1 MSQLMQPTPHTRSIR
16 DKLRRLIWTTVGGA
30 LACVTIAFVVFQF
43 WSFRT
48 AISERLSAI
57 SQVLSSNVKAALEFD
72 EPRQA
77 TKLLE
82 SLSAEQDI
90 ATVTIFDRNGA
101 FFAGHGRQDSDKR
114 HDEAIHGWL
123 QLTMATKTE
132 EFMFNLDAIDHIS
145 PIEMYGETIGF
156 IHLHAT
162 PKRFY
167 RQLALSIGMILGIAL
182 LAGSLAFYWA
192 SRLQRRIVEPIF
204 HLADSMR
211 QITVEQD
218 FSLRARKEDDDE
230 IGLLTDGFNRMLT
243 QLDERDTHLAERSR
257 ELAKSNRELEQAVA
271 EANSAKLRAEEAT
284 QSKSMFLANM
294 SHEIRTPMNGVLGM
308 LELLLDS
315 PLQEEQRRQAETALR
330 SGRALVSVI
339 SDILDFSKIEAG
351 KLELDPVDF
360 HLRDTTEDVVGL
372 FAEAAQ
378 NKGLEISCRL
388 SNDVPLWI
396 NADSGRLRQILS
408 NLLSNAVKFTERGEI
423 NVHVTATPLPGGCT
437 MELRFEVRD
446 TGRGISPDKQAN
458 VFREFDQG
466 EASTARHHG
475 GTGLGLAIV
484 RHLCQLMG
492 GEVGVTSTPGIGST
506 FWFVIKAERV
516 SGHTLLEHELD
527 GDGLRGRRV
536 LVVDDNATNR
546 EILIMHA
553 QTWGMAA
560 DAAAGGKE
568 ALDKLRLAA
577 VCGQAYDIA
586 LIDMRM
592 PEMSGID
599 LSRAIR
605 EESPLLDG
613 IRVVMLTSLN
623 RISATHT
630 ARNAGVDKHL
640 VKPVRKVHL
649 FNTMRIALGLA
660 PDDSEDVTQNDRSST
675 ALASLN
681 VLLVE
686 DNPVN
691 QEVAGAI
698 LRRFGCEIAIA
709 EGGIDGVAQAKSR
722 TWDMILMDCQM
733 PDMDGYEATR
743 RIRAWEAE
751 QAAAGRSVRRVPI
764 IALTANAMRGSREL
778 CLAAGMDDYVTKPFQ
793 QKTLFETM
801 SRFVRIEAPSEIP
814 PEPPRLPASDESAG
828 GNALTPA
835 SLDTLRE
842 LDPSGK
848 LLQRVISAYLADAPR
863 QLKNAQAALSSHNAA
878 DLRLAVHTLKSASKY
893 LGADTLAATCLEIER
908 SATHFQLVGLDT
920 RLAAA
925 ATQLE
930 HVIGE
935 LQSLLPD
942 NA

>member
-1 MSQLMQPTPHTRSIR
+1 MIRLMLPTPHTRSIR

-77 TKLLE
+77 TRLLE

-123 QLTMATKTE
+123 QLTMAAKTE
-132 EFMFNLDAIDHIS
+132 SFMFNLDAIDHVS
-145 PIEMYGETIGF
+145 PIEMYGETLGF

-218 FSLRARKEDDDE
+218 FSLRAHKEDDDE
-230 IGLLTDGFNRMLT
+230 IGLLTDGFNRMLA

-271 EANSAKLRAEEAT
+271 EANSAKRRAEEAT

-388 SNDVPLWI
+388 ANDVPLWI

-423 NVHVTATPLPGGCT
+423 NVHVTATSLSDGHAI
-437 MELRFEVRD
+437 ELRFEVRD
-446 TGRGISPDKQAN
+446 TGRGISSDKQAN

-484 RHLCQLMG
+484 RHLSQLMG

-516 SGHTLLEHELD
+516 SGPALLEHEQD

-586 LIDMRM
+586 LVDMRM
-592 PEMSGID
+592 PEMNGID
-599 LSRAIR
+599 LCRAIR

-613 IRVVMLTSLN
+613 IRIVMLTSLN

-649 FNTMRIALGLA
+649 FNTLRIALGLA
-660 PDDSEDVTQNDRSST
+660 PDDSEDTPQNDRAST
-675 ALASLN
+675 ALASLK

-709 EGGIDGVAQAKSR
+709 EGGIDGVAEAKSK

-751 QAAAGRSVRRVPI
+751 QAAAGRSARRVPI

-778 CLAAGMDDYVTKPFQ
+778 CLAAGMDDYITKPFQ
-793 QKTLFETM
+793 QKTLFDTM
-801 SRFVRIEAPSEIP
+801 SRYVRLEAPSDASPQP
-814 PEPPRLPASDESAG
+814 PHVLAG
-828 GNALTPA
+828 GKPVDGNALNPA

-863 QLKNAQAALSSHNAA
+863 QLKNAQAALASHNAA

-908 SATHFQLVGLDT
+908 RAANFQLVGLDT
-920 RLAAA
+920 RVAAA
-925 ATQLE
+925 AAQLE
-930 HVIGE
+930 QVVAE
-935 LQSLLPD
+935 LQSLLPQE
-942 NA
+942 A

>member
-1 MSQLMQPTPHTRSIR
+1 MPHFMPPTPHTRSIR

-77 TKLLE
+77 TRLLE

-90 ATVTIFDRNGA
+90 ATVTVFDRHGT
-101 FFAGHGRQDSDKR
+101 FFAGHGRQDTEKR
-114 HDEAIHGWL
+114 HLEAINSWL
-123 QLTMATKTE
+123 RFAMAAKTE
-132 EFMFNLDAIDHIS
+132 EFMFNLDAIDHVS

-182 LAGSLAFYWA
+182 LVGSLAFYWA

-230 IGLLTDGFNRMLT
+230 IGLLTDGFNRMLA

-423 NVHVTATPLPGGCT
+423 NVHVTATPLPDGRA

-446 TGRGISPDKQAN
+446 TGRGISSDKQAN

-506 FWFVIKAERV
+506 FWFVIQAERV
-516 SGHTLLEHELD
+516 SGPPLLEHEQD

-546 EILIMHA
+546 EILTMHA

-560 DAAAGGKE
+560 DAAADGKE

-586 LIDMRM
+586 LVDMRM
-592 PEMSGID
+592 PEMNGID

-613 IRVVMLTSLN
+613 IRIVMLTSLN
-623 RISATHT
+623 RISATRT

-660 PDDSEDVTQNDRSST
+660 PDDSEDTTQNDRAST
-675 ALASLN
+675 ALASLK

-709 EGGIDGVAQAKSR
+709 EGGIDGVADAKSKS
-722 TWDMILMDCQM
+722 WDMILMDCQM

-751 QAAAGRSVRRVPI
+751 QAADGRSVRRVPI

-778 CLAAGMDDYVTKPFQ
+778 CLAAGMDDYITKPFQ
-793 QKTLFETM
+793 QKTLFDTM
-801 SRFVRIEAPSEIP
+801 SRYVRLEAPSEVP
-814 PEPPRLPASDESAG
+814 PEPPHVPAG
-828 GNALTPA
+828 GKPVGGDALNPA

-842 LDPSGK
+842 LDQSGK

-863 QLKNAQAALSSHNAA
+863 QLKNAQTALASHNAA

-908 SATHFQLVGLDT
+908 SATNFQLVGLDT

-925 ATQLE
+925 AAQLE
-930 HVIGE
+930 HVIDE
-935 LQSLLPD
+935 LQSLLPQE
-942 NA
+942 A